1 MRYCTRCGNAL
12 GDEPVCTR
20 CGKDNGE
27 NYGDTK
33 INRNYEPVKKETI
46 LKNML
51 PGILHGI
58 TFILFAVAAVVIL
71 KNTFY
76 DGKMRVND
84 IMISQGNVLF
94 VAVYFIA
101 GLWSTVFAV
110 YFFLNINKRK
120 TGEIIGASFTILFF
134 VILGFLS
141 SAASDHLP
149 DKMSFLP
156 PALGSYSGQ
165 IYQIIVPAVL
175 SIITGIV
182 GERKAE

>member
-12 GDEPVCTR
+12 GNEPVCTK

-33 INRNYEPVKKETI
+33 INRNCEPVKKETI
-46 LKNML
+46 LKKTL

-76 DGKMRVND
+76 DGKMIVND

-101 GLWSTVFAV
+101 GLWSTVLAV
-110 YFFLNINKRK
+110 YFFLNINKRR
-120 TGEIIGASFTILFF
+120 TDEIIGASFTVLFF
-134 VILGFLS
+134 VILSFIS
-141 SAASDHLP
+141 SAVSDHLP

-156 PALGSYSGQ
+156 VVLGSYSGQ
-165 IYQIIVPAVL
+165 IYQIIIPAVL